1 MACRTNRLCTRAAA
15 VAVTLLAS
23 LLAVQPTASAAVRP
37 GEDVFEFGSAVFAG
51 STKGVRLAAPLV
63 GIAST
68 STGRGYWQ
76 LARDGGIF
84 SFGDAAFHG
93 STGAI
98 RLNQP
103 VVSMAADP
111 RGGGY
116 WTVAADGGVFAFDA
130 PFLGSAGNIPLVQPV
145 VGMAPTRSGDGY
157 WLVARDGGIFSYGDA
172 TFSGSTGAI
181 RLNQPIVG
189 MAADPDGLGYWFV
202 AADGGVFSFDA
213 DFGGSAVGRLEPG
226 DRVVGMAANNGGPGY
241 WLATASGAVIPFG
254 GAPDLGGARG
264 AGRGIIGMA
273 STPTSSGYWVTASQ
287 ALTRDTRLTTRGI
300 GPVVAGMT
308 LREAEQVAGVDLSV
322 ESFEDFGGYCYYA
335 GVEGL
340 DLYFLVVSPG
350 DAPVRDPGDGVVG
363 SVNIFE
369 GSQLLLENG
378 LGVGATEAQVYQAY
392 PGRVVTE
399 PHTYDD
405 RGHYLTIRDGDF
417 GVRFETD
424 GSRVDAIHVGDY
436 FAIQAVEGC
445 A

>member
-1 MACRTNRLCTRAAA
+1 MASRTNHWRTRAAA

-23 LLAVQPTASAAVRP
+23 LLAVQPSASAAVRP
-37 GEDVFEFGSAVFAG
+37 GEDVFEFGSAAFAG
-51 STKGVRLAAPLV
+51 STRGAPLAAPLV

-84 SFGDAAFHG
+84 SFGDAPFHG
-93 STGAI
+93 STGQLH
-98 RLNQP
+98 LNQP
-103 VVSMAADP
+103 VVGMASDALG
-111 RGGGY
+111 RGY
-116 WTVAADGGVFAFDA
+116 WSVAADGGVFAFDA

-172 TFSGSTGAI
+172 AFSGSTGAI

-189 MAADPDGLGYWFV
+189 MAADPDGLGYWFA

-213 DFGGSAVGRLEPG
+213 EFGGSAVGRLDPG
-226 DRVVGMAANNGGPGY
+226 DQVVGMAANNGGPGY
-241 WLATASGAVIPFG
+241 WLATARGAVIPFG

-264 AGRGIIGMA
+264 AGRRIIGIA
-273 STPTSSGYWVTASQ
+273 STPTSSGYWLMASQ
-287 ALTRDTRLTTRGI
+287 ALTRDTPLTTRGI

-308 LREAEQVAGVDLSV
+308 LREAEQVAGVDFAV
-322 ESFEDFGGYCYYA
+322 EGFEDFGGYCYYA
-335 GVEGL
+335 DLETLG
-340 DLYFLVVSPG
+340 LYFLVVTPG
-350 DAPVRDPGDGVVG
+350 EEPVRDPGDGVVG
-363 SVNIFE
+363 SVNIYG
-369 GSQLLLENG
+369 GSPLLLENG
-378 LGVGATEAQVYQAY
+378 LGLGVTEEQVYRAY
-392 PGRVVTE
+392 PGQVVTE

-405 RGHYLTIRDGDF
+405 GGHYLTVRDGEF

-424 GSRVDAIHVGDY
+424 GTRVNQIHVGDDV
-436 FAIQAVEGC
+436 AIQAVEGC